1 MELFSFLLSIAFY
14 VFTSLGYYRISESLG
29 LGNSWMTFVP
39 IVNLFKIGEISD
51 TLRGLQNKPDKKRRI
66 VLPVASIISGFVMGI
81 ALFLSFLMIGIAAE
95 EEMVFLIVLGV
106 LGIFVSFA
114 IMLIPMIFQYMCI
127 FDIYKAYTKEATLFL
142 ILSILFPYVMPFLI
156 FFACDPTKATNNPM
170 GGGVV
175 YNQPYAQPQAPQ
187 ANEYKPPVYDA
198 PVNNVPPVTPPPT
211 YTAPSYAQPPQDAVG
226 ANGGI
231 DLNKHE

>member
-66 VLPVASIISGFVMGI
+66 VLPVASIVSGFVMGI

-95 EEMVFLIVLGV
+95 VEKELQRVHKPITVAVMGCAVNGP
-106 LGIFVSFA
+106 GEA
-114 IMLIPMIFQYMCI
+114 
-127 FDIYKAYTKEATLFL
+127 KEAD
-142 ILSILFPYVMPFLI
+142 IGIACGKGEGLI
-156 FFACDPTKATNNPM
+156 FKR
-170 GGGVV
+170 G
-175 YNQPYAQPQAPQ
+175 
-187 ANEYKPPVYDA
+187 EILYKVKESQLADKLIEEIEKMTGEK
-198 PVNNVPPVTPPPT
+198 V
-211 YTAPSYAQPPQDAVG
+211 
-226 ANGGI
+226 
-231 DLNKHE
+231 